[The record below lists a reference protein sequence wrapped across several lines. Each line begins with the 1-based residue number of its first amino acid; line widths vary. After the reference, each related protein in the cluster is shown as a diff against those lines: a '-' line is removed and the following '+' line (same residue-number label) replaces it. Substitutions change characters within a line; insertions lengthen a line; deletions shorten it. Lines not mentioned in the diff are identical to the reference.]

1 MNKKK
6 IKEEYRERIRN
17 RETVCITLNMI
28 PKIINNDDNWK
39 VFYKGWSIEELKKL
53 YRLLYMSAGYKWM
66 DKDKDL
72 F

>member
-1 MNKKK
+1 MKKK
-6 IKEEYRERIRN
+6 IIERYRERVSN
-17 RETVCITLNMI
+17 RESVCITLSMI

-39 VFYKGWSIEELKKL
+39 VFYKGWSVEELKKL

>member
-1 MNKKK
+1 MKKK
-6 IKEEYRERIRN
+6 IIERYRERIGN
-17 RETVCITLNMI
+17 RESVCITLSMI

-39 VFYKGWSIEELKKL
+39 VFYKGWTDKELKKL

>member
-1 MNKKK
+1 MKKK
-6 IKEEYRERIRN
+6 IIERYRERVGN
-17 RETVCITLNMI
+17 RESVCITLSMI

-39 VFYKGWSIEELKKL
+39 VFYKGWSVEELKKL

>member
-17 RETVCITLNMI
+17 RESVCITLNML

-39 VFYKGWSIEELKKL
+39 VFYKGWSREELICL
-53 YRLLYMSAGYKWM
+53 YDLLYNTAGYKW
-66 DKDKDL
+66 KDRES